1 MLTDQFYEKQLIYK
15 KFKIIEYVH
24 QINLEKKTEFVY
36 LLFEKMI
43 LKNDMLLVHIIEV
56 QTNQKI
62 NCFVGINCC

>member
-1 MLTDQFYEKQLIYK
+1 
-15 KFKIIEYVH
+15 
-24 QINLEKKTEFVY
+24 LEKKTEFVY